1 MSKLDK
7 DTVVDNF
14 TKAYTKANG
23 ESPSVEAKG
32 GWYSVDGG
40 KKVRLAQLEEMTADL
55 ISAGPTTQAKKEM
68 PVKKEAK
75 KAVAPK
81 KNSTKKST
89 AKTFSVKDFYTHQ
102 ITQINPGAKAP
113 R

>member
-40 KKVRLAQLEEMTADL
+40 KNVRLSQLEEMTADFG
-55 ISAGPTTQAKKEM
+55 SAEPTTPTKKETT
-68 PVKKEAK
+68 VKKESSKADAPGKTAAK
-75 KAVAPK
+75 KA
-81 KNSTKKST
+81 T
-89 AKTFSVKDFYTHQ
+89 AKTFSVKDFYTQQ
-102 ITQINPGAKAP
+102 IKQINPGAKAP